1 MRRGAAARPGYKEPR
16 GARDHETTCAIL
28 VAMRVAI
35 ASLLIS
41 IAALPALSQQAGKT
55 SWPLSLRDGLPK
67 ELPGYT
73 AAPTDP
79 LPDTDENDMGVFTE
93 VSRFYQRIESPTV
106 TRQFRLV
113 VQDYGKDKDLE
124 SDIRK
129 AVADSAK
136 APSVDAK
143 EVKVAGMTAFAVTDR
158 SGGNPTTL
166 VTVLVLPSRLVLAQG
181 ANIERDDA
189 LKLLAQVDFPRIA
202 ATR

>member
-1 MRRGAAARPGYKEPR
+1 MRA
-16 GARDHETTCAIL
+16 
-28 VAMRVAI
+28 AI

-41 IAALPALSQQAGKT
+41 IVALPAFSQQAERKT
-55 SWPLSLRDGLPK
+55 SWPLSLRDGPPK

-113 VQDYGKDKDLE
+113 VQDYGKEKDLE

-129 AVADSAK
+129 AVAESAK
-136 APSVDAK
+136 APSVEAK
-143 EVKVAGMTAFAVTDR
+143 EVKVAGLTAFAVTDR

-166 VTVLVLPSRLVLAQG
+166 VTVVVLPSRLVLAQG
-181 ANIERDDA
+181 ANIEREDA